1 MFRALALAALC
12 AAPLAACS
20 KDPAADAPKAAVTEV
35 KAPASAAAAPATEPP
50 AAATA
55 EALRI
60 APETSKIGF
69 VGSKVTASHE
79 GGFAKFEGMI
89 DLVDARPEVSR
100 VRIDIDTASVQI
112 DPPKLTEH
120 LKSPDF
126 FDVAQYP
133 KATFVSTAIRPGA
146 DGAPH
151 TVTGDFE
158 LHGVKKQI
166 TFPATIAVDAGAVT
180 AKAEF
185 AINRKDFG
193 IVYPGMADDLIRDDV
208 VIKLD
213 ISAPRGK

>member
-1 MFRALALAALC
+1 MIRTFALAALC

-20 KDPAADAPKAAVTEV
+20 KDPAADKPRAQVT
-35 KAPASAAAAPATEPP
+35 APASAAPAPATAPP
-50 AAATA
+50 TATA

-79 GGFAKFEGMI
+79 GVFTKFDGAI
-89 DLVDARPEVSR
+89 DLVDGRPEVSR
-100 VRIDIDTASVQI
+100 VRVDIETASVTI
-112 DPPKLTEH
+112 DPPKLLDH

-126 FDVAQYP
+126 FGVEQFP
-133 KATFVSTAIRPGA
+133 KASFASTGITMGGPEGA
-146 DGAPH
+146 TH

-166 TFPATIAVDAGAVT
+166 SFPASITVDAATVS
-180 AKAEF
+180 ARAEF

-213 ISAPRGK
+213 IRAPRGK